1 LIDAMFPQVIDQL
14 RRLCDSI
21 NPRADEECSKHLAGT
36 LLAFLAK
43 PEFTAKNSGAARQS
57 LIRALTAADLP
68 PVLFLPLLR
77 LPATGAAVGDIVF
90 EAQTQPIT
98 CSHYLYLARLLTPH
112 ST

>member
-1 LIDAMFPQVIDQL
+1 LIDAVCVLQVIDQL
-14 RRLCDSI
+14 QRLCDSI
-21 NPRADEECSKHLAGT
+21 DPRADEECSKHLAAA

-57 LIRALTAADLP
+57 LIRALTAADLH

-90 EAQTQPIT
+90 EVQTSLRSVST
-98 CSHYLYLARLLTPH
+98 C
-112 ST
+112 

>member
-1 LIDAMFPQVIDQL
+1 MLCVVLQVIVQL
-14 RRLCDSI
+14 QRLCDSI
-21 NPRADEECSKHLAGT
+21 DPRADEECSKHLASA
-36 LLAFLAK
+36 LLALLAK

-90 EAQTQPIT
+90 EV
-98 CSHYLYLARLLTPH
+98 
-112 ST
+112 